1 LVFLGK
7 INMMQLRLATTLSA
21 QQYVRQQAWKDA
33 RLDNCPLHPK
43 GGCGFARHGTYPRKF
58 PPDIKIP
65 RWYCRKARQT
75 FSLLPDF
82 LASRLSGTLI
92 EVEDV
97 INKVENSPSQ
107 EAAAQNMRLD
117 IELAGV
123 LRWIRRRLFLV
134 RCALSLMTELLPSVP
149 AGCASSISSFRSALG
164 VKYVLPELRIQ
175 ASCYLHILPPPV
187 GFGPRPVPKKIK
199 KSRFQHQTGTD
210 PPLKRL

>member
-1 LVFLGK
+1 
-7 INMMQLRLATTLSA
+7 MQLRFATTLSV

-33 RLDNCPLHPK
+33 RLDNCPLHST
-43 GGCGFARHGTYPRKF
+43 GGCGFARHGTYPRQT

-65 RWYCRKARQT
+65 RWYCPQAHQT
-75 FSLLPDF
+75 FSLLPDC
-82 LASRLSGTLI
+82 LSSRLPGTLV
-92 EVEDV
+92 EVEDA

-107 EAAAQNMRLD
+107 EAAVQNMRID
-117 IELAGV
+117 IEFAGI

-134 RCALSLMTELLPSVP
+134 RCALTLLAELLPLLP
-149 AGCASSISSFRSALG
+149 AGGSTNISSFRSALG

-175 ASCYLHILPPPV
+175 ASSYLHMLPPPL
-187 GFGPRPVPKKIK
+187 GFGPRRAAKKIK

>member
-1 LVFLGK
+1 
-7 INMMQLRLATTLSA
+7 MQLRFATDLSA
-21 QQYVRQQAWKDA
+21 QQYVRQQAWKNA
-33 RLDNCPLHPK
+33 RLDSCPLHPK
-43 GGCGFARHGTYPRKF
+43 GGCGFARHGTYPRKS

-107 EAAAQNMRLD
+107 EAATQNMRID
-117 IELAGV
+117 IAFAGV

-134 RCALSLMTELLPSVP
+134 RCSLSLLTKLLPSLP
-149 AGCASSISSFRSALG
+149 AGCSASISSFRSALG
-164 VKYVLPELRIQ
+164 VKYILPELRIR
-175 ASCYLHILPPPV
+175 ASCYLHMLPPPL
-187 GFGPRPVPKKIK
+187 GFGPRRTTKKVK